1 MNTRKECGRISVG
14 SPAALSRILSTSRMR
29 WAVIG
34 RAVRRLQSRTS
45 SARKKGEAFG
55 VSSRPP
61 ALRYAVSQASS
72 VERIGISR
80 SFPPFLV
87 KPHHGPR
94 LGHPPV
100 VELEP
105 GDGPDTRPRVGQHP
119 DDGAVPQA
127 PEGRRV
133 DRPKELLDL
142 AACDL
147 GPPALDG
154 LILLKADGEKRVE
167 DQDVPR
173 HQPVAEVPEGREG
186 LVL

>member
-61 ALRYAVSQASS
+61 ALRTRREPGVQRRANWNLPVLPA
-72 VERIGISR
+72 
-80 SFPPFLV
+80 FLV

-147 GPPALDG
+147 GRPALDG

-173 HQPVAEVPEGREG
+173 HQPVAEVPEGCEG